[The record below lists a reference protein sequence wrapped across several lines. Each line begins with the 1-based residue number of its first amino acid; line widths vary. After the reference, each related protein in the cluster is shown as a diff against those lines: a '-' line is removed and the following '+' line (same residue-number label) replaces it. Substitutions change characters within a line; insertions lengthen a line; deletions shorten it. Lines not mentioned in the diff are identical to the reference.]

1 MALITEKSTIKT
13 EAIFSPDRKHRYLLR
28 KEWDK
33 SKDKA
38 TVIMVNPASATDM
51 RIDHTTMYVL
61 NNLVRLGFGGCDI
74 VNLYSKI
81 SSSTKEDNTSNEM
94 NDNQILQSAKT
105 STHVI
110 IAWGKIGDTNKRV
123 AKRQKE
129 VIGLLKPFQDK
140 LFVIADAVGNTGF
153 HPLSPRVHEWNL
165 KEFKIPEEA
174 ECEAD
179 TKQELKK
186 AKGKIENK
194 QEEEQEEQEE
204 TTAEGHQ
211 EEQ

>member
-13 EAIFSPDRKHRYLLR
+13 EATFSPDRKHRYLLR

-74 VNLYSKI
+74 VNLYSRV
-81 SSSTKEDNTSNEM
+81 SSSTKEDNTSNEV
-94 NDNQILQSAKT
+94 NDNQILQSART
-105 STHVI
+105 SSHVI
-110 IAWGKIGDTNKRV
+110 VAWGKLGDTNKRV

-129 VIGLLKPFQDK
+129 VVELLKPCQDK
-140 LFVIADAVGNTGF
+140 LFVIGDSVGNTGF

-165 KEFKIPEEA
+165 KTFKALA
-174 ECEAD
+174 EDEGKETD
-179 TKQELKK
+179 KQEQK
-186 AKGKIENK
+186 
-194 QEEEQEEQEE
+194 
-204 TTAEGHQ
+204 EG
-211 EEQ
+211 

>member
-13 EAIFSPDRKHRYLLR
+13 EATFSPDRKHRYLLR

-74 VNLYSKI
+74 VNLYSRV
-81 SSSTKEDNTSNEM
+81 SSSTKEDNTSNEV
-94 NDNQILQSAKT
+94 NDNQILQSART
-105 STHVI
+105 SSHVI
-110 IAWGKIGDTNKRV
+110 VAWGKLGDTNKRV

-129 VIGLLKPFQDK
+129 VVELLKPCQDK
-140 LFVIADAVGNTGF
+140 LFVIGDSVGNTGF

-165 KEFKIPEEA
+165 KTFKALA
-174 ECEAD
+174 EDEGKETD
-179 TKQELKK
+179 KQEQKEGK
-186 AKGKIENK
+186 EKVESKSKGD
-194 QEEEQEEQEE
+194 QEDQKVETEAQEQ
-204 TTAEGHQ
+204 
-211 EEQ
+211 